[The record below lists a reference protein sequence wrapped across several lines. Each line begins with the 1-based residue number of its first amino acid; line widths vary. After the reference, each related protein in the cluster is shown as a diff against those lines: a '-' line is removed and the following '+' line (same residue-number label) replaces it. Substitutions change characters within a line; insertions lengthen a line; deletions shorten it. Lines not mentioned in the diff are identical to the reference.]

1 MSSNH
6 HAPAARLAP
15 GAAVPAPDASAER
28 TPQRV
33 DILGPHCTQR
43 AEVEAFIHRDYARAY
58 DADIRH
64 FLPWLMH
71 LRSGDG
77 TLRAALGFRRAQ
89 PGPLFLEQYLDQPIE
104 AALGARIADTVTRA
118 RLIEVGNL
126 AVAEA
131 GGARWLIAALTA
143 YLKAAGF
150 DWAVFTGVTA
160 LRNAFARLG
169 VTLTTLAPA
178 DVARLPLAERGQ
190 WGRYYDTAPMVVAAN
205 VHQSY
210 AALWQSLGLAEQR
223 HRLRPM
229 WDSAYT
235 VGRATAA

>member
-1 MSSNH
+1 MDSNPLGPALPR
-6 HAPAARLAP
+6 APADAAHAP
-15 GAAVPAPDASAER
+15 GAAR

-33 DILGPHCTQR
+33 DILGPHCAQR
-43 AEVEAFIHRDYARAY
+43 AQVEAFIHRDYARAY
-58 DADIRH
+58 GADIRH
-64 FLPWLMH
+64 FLPRLMR

-77 TLRAALGFRRAQ
+77 ALRGALGFRSAQ
-89 PGPLFLEQYLDQPIE
+89 TGALFLEQYLDQPIE
-104 AALGARIADTVTRA
+104 AALGARIAGTVARS

-169 VTLTTLAPA
+169 VSLTTLAPA
-178 DVARLPLAERGQ
+178 DATRLPPAERAH
-190 WGRYYDTAPMVVAAN
+190 WGRYYDSAPMVVAAN

-210 AALWQSLGLAEQR
+210 AALWQSLGLAAQ
-223 HRLRPM
+223 HHQLRPM
-229 WDSAYT
+229 WISAYT
-235 VGRATAA
+235 VGLASAA